1 MYYSFA
7 IFYFLTCFLYFRML
21 TIKKQIIEKIYQ
33 NANSK
38 NRSNIKKVENSI
50 QLRKRFGVILFWPFY
65 EIYLAI
71 FNDE

>member
-1 MYYSFA
+1 
-7 IFYFLTCFLYFRML
+7 ML